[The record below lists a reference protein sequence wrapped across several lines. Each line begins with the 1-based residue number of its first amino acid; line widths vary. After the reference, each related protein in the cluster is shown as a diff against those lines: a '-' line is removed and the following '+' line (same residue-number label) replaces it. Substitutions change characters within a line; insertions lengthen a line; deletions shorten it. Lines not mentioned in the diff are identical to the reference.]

1 MANTLNELPV
11 LLGAIYGG
19 LIIGVLYDVFRVLR
33 LPFRS
38 KWIVGILDALYYIAA
53 GILAALVMLTINGG
67 RLRVYAIAGLLVG
80 AIVYIKFVSGLLI
93 DLVSLILRLFRKK

>member
-19 LIIGVLYDVFRVLR
+19 LIIGALYDVFRILR

-38 KWIVGILDALYYIAA
+38 KWVIGILDALYYIIA
-53 GILAALVMLTINGG
+53 GGLAALVMLTINGG
-67 RLRVYAIAGLLVG
+67 RLRIYAIAGILAG
-80 AIVYIKFVSGLLI
+80 AFVYIKFVSALLI
-93 DLVSLILRLFRKK
+93 DLVSFILRLFRKK